1 MWSHP
6 LLMQITSYSPL
17 YSTSDTIAATQSVVA
32 SLNQPFETMESLLM
46 TISPMFSQRFQ
57 ELLYQKLD
65 DIREQQ
71 QQPSN
76 NDNDTIL
83 QQQPSS
89 SYNTVSEQEGL

>member
-1 MWSHP
+1 
-6 LLMQITSYSPL
+6 
-17 YSTSDTIAATQSVVA
+17 
-32 SLNQPFETMESLLM
+32 M

-71 QQPSN
+71 QPSN
-76 NDNDTIL
+76 GDNDTIL

-89 SYNTVSEQEGL
+89 SYNTLSEQEGL